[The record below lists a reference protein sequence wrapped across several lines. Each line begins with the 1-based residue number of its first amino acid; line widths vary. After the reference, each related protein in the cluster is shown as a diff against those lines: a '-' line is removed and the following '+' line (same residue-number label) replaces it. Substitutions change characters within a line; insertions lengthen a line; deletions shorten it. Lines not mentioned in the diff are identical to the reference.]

1 MNSLS
6 SQNTTTYLITKMPR
20 TKNSKS
26 QPVLSLEAEGAIES
40 VEPTNE
46 LLSETPKTESPK
58 KDIFIRNEDGSV
70 NWRKMVKP
78 EHVVV
83 NQQYVSEIERVYG
96 KPVSELA
103 IESLDDKYLLIL
115 LAGIKE
121 LARLRGISSVNYCN
135 VVATPDFVSVGCRIT
150 WKPFEEETQFIVFE
164 DGADA
169 TIQNTSGFAKDFLT
183 AIAYNRAFVR
193 AVRNFLNIH
202 ITGKDEIGSP
212 KKVSSEEIQS
222 ASETDPR
229 SVLAA
234 KIQKGGKTFEDF
246 KAWWASSQGNPD
258 AENWKS
264 VKDIPSN
271 EVWTILG
278 VFKQKAEQRQKAK

>member
-1 MNSLS
+1 
-6 SQNTTTYLITKMPR
+6 MPR
-20 TKNSKS
+20 PKNQKP
-26 QPVLSLEAEGAIES
+26 QPVLSLESEEIVES
-40 VEPTNE
+40 VDKINE
-46 LLSETPKTESPK
+46 ESKEAVVTK
-58 KDIFIRNEDGSV
+58 KASDDIFVRNEDGSV

-78 EHVVV
+78 EYVVI

-103 IESLDDKYLLIL
+103 VETLEDKYLLIL

-121 LARLRGISSVNYCN
+121 LARLRGISSVTYCN

-193 AVRNFLNIH
+193 SVRNFLNIH
-202 ITGKDEIGSP
+202 ITGKDEISSP

-222 ASETDPR
+222 ANETDPR
-229 SVLAA
+229 SVLAV

-246 KAWWASSQGNPD
+246 KTWWASSQGNPE

-278 VFKQKAEQRQKAK
+278 IFKQKAEQRQKAK